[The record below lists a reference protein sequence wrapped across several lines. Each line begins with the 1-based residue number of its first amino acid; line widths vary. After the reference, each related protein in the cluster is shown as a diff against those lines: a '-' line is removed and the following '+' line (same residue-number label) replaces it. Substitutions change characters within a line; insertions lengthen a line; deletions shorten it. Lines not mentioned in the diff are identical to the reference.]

1 MVPGQS
7 VSWGHLSSVLAPV
20 LPSLVLQDDEEWDDY
35 RENKKDFT
43 GLKIDNL
50 TVEEP
55 KEEEE
60 EETEVNEDGET
71 VVKKREGKDGP
82 WSKLAEGGGH
92 QAQAEVVEREEP
104 RQEEKRE
111 AEALLASS
119 GVQVAR
125 GHVNCNFAR

>member
-1 MVPGQS
+1 M
-7 VSWGHLSSVLAPV
+7 SWAHLSSLSWPP
-20 LPSLVLQDDEEWDDY
+20 LSLSSPCPGQDDEEWDDY

-50 TVEEP
+50 TAEQP

-82 WSKLAEGGGH
+82 WSKLAGEGGGH
-92 QAQAEVVEREEP
+92 QVGDTWH
-104 RQEEKRE
+104 
-111 AEALLASS
+111 LAPDT
-119 GVQVAR
+119 
-125 GHVNCNFAR
+125 